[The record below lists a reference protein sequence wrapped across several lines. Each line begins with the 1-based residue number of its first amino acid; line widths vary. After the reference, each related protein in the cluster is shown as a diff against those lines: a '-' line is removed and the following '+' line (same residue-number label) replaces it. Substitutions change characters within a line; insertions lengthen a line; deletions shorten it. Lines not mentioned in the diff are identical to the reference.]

1 MEKTVKSIAINYG
14 LYLGGF
20 LSLFTV
26 AVYAID
32 LNLMSNMWLGIGIF
46 AIIIGMGIF
55 STSKV
60 KSAFEGYLSFK
71 EAFSAYF
78 ITTIVGIA
86 ISSILTFILY
96 TIIDPDAAEEIKK
109 ITIEATISMMEG
121 FNTPPDIIAQ
131 QIEELE
137 KTEQFSI
144 VNSLKSLAFQAVFQA
159 VIGLIVAAVMKKSN
173 VEA

>member
-1 MEKTVKSIAINYG
+1 M
-14 LYLGGF
+14 F
-20 LSLFTV
+20 
-26 AVYAID
+26 
-32 LNLMSNMWLGIGIF
+32 
-46 AIIIGMGIF
+46 
-55 STSKV
+55 
-60 KSAFEGYLSFK
+60 
-71 EAFSAYF
+71 
-78 ITTIVGIA
+78 TTIVGIA

-131 QIEELE
+131 QVEELE